1 MDEKS
6 LDNAGFLRRLAA
18 IIYDTF
24 LLLGVLFIAG
34 LPLPLLPDHWQHTLP
49 VSLAIRGYLLLVSF
63 IFFGWFW
70 INGGQTLGMRAWGLR
85 LIGADG
91 ASVTWSQ
98 ACQRFFG
105 AILSW
110 GCVGLGFIWMLFS
123 PDKLAWHDW
132 LSDTRIV
139 RIIK

>member
-1 MDEKS
+1 MDEKP

-34 LPLPLLPDHWQHTLP
+34 LPMPLLPDHWQQVLL

-63 IFFGWFW
+63 VFFSWFW
-70 INGGQTLGMRAWGLR
+70 TNGGQTLGMRAWGLR
-85 LIGADG
+85 LIGIDG
-91 ASVTWSQ
+91 TPVTWTQ
-98 ACQRFFG
+98 AGERFFA

-123 PDKLAWHDW
+123 PDKLTWHDR
-132 LSDTRIV
+132 LSGTRIV